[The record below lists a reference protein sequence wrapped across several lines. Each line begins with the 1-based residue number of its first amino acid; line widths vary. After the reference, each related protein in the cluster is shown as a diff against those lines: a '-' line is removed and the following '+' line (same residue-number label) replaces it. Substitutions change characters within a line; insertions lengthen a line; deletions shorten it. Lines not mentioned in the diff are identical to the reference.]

1 MIKISGMSGN
11 EIYCLRQKGFSPGD
25 IVVGNSV
32 VSLGVKGALSS
43 IGRSIA
49 GGEISQV
56 TELIREGRLL
66 AIARMEE
73 EAKRDGSLGVTGV
86 VSSVS
91 SLGGYTEFLA
101 QGTGVHR
108 DDVSDGSFFSTAASG
123 VELYCHLDTGYA
135 PRKFVMGNVA
145 HALGLGRGIAGTVRT
160 LARGEVKEFSSMYNE
175 IRRTC
180 LARLRSEAAAAGAN
194 AVVDVDVQMLPFGA
208 ATLELLMTGTAS
220 YHRHLPAVSSA
231 DQIVTSEL
239 SGEELWN
246 LAAIDEAPLQ
256 IVMATS
262 VQSLGVVGSL
272 GSMVQSIGKG
282 ELPELTKLIYDARE
296 QCLDMMRRDA
306 EALGATRVLGNKLHI
321 REIGSGL
328 VEIVALGTAMRA
340 GGTVMRPESPAL
352 IMQAAIPEKTIAA
365 QEAMLQGMA
374 TSYSPTEGGERGGQ
388 QTGAQLIAIGVVL
401 LLFVTICTLVSLASI
416 LQRVGGG

>member
-73 EAKRDGSLGVTGV
+73 EAKREGSLGVTGV
-86 VSSVS
+86 VSSIS

-101 QGTGVHR
+101 QGTSVHR

-145 HALGLGRGIAGTVRT
+145 YALGLGRGIAGTVRT

-220 YHRHLPAVSSA
+220 YHRHLPTVSSA

-352 IMQAAIPEKTIAA
+352 ITQAVIPEKTIAA
-365 QEAMLQGMA
+365 QEAMLQGMS

-416 LQRVGGG
+416 LQRVGAG